1 MSADGTGL
9 TRRMLLRSIGAA
21 GGAGVMFESM
31 RTLGLLAPPQALAA
45 PDFREPRAG
54 DLPSD
59 ARGATVV
66 VLGAGIAGL
75 TAAYELGKAGYRC
88 VVLEA
93 AERVG
98 GRNWTV
104 RAGTTD
110 TDLDG
115 NTQTARFTRDDDTY
129 FNAGPGRIPQSH
141 ITVDYCHELGV
152 RLEPLLSSN
161 ANAFLHR
168 DGDDPHMHR
177 TVKADHHGYVAELLS
192 KAVDAGALDAEL
204 TADDKEALLT
214 FLSGFGD
221 IGEKADGFAYTG
233 SSRRGYSVEPGA
245 ADQEG
250 VVLGPT
256 PSLSETLS
264 SGLGRYLQLEL
275 GYDQAMTMLQ
285 PVGGMDAIVDALLAA
300 ARRGGARVVTGA
312 RATELR
318 NTDGGVEVTYRSGGE
333 KSVLRGDFCIA
344 TLPTHLMAELP
355 TNLDPAIA
363 TALRTPEIWAAGKL
377 GLEYDRRWWELDER
391 IYGGITYTDLDLLSM
406 WYPSHGFAR
415 DHGILVGYYNEGP
428 MAEAYGALSPAER
441 KRRALA
447 EGAKIHGEKYR
458 RGVRA
463 SFSVA
468 WDRTPHLEGG
478 WAMWSSYGPEYDLLN
493 RPAGNVYFAGDWLSH
508 QTAWQAGAMDSA
520 RYVVSA
526 LHERVA
532 AR

>member
-1 MSADGTGL
+1 MGM
-9 TRRMLLRSIGAA
+9 TRRTLLRSIGVA

-31 RTLGLLAPPQALAA
+31 RALGLAPAPQALAA
-45 PDFREPRAG
+45 PDFQEPREG
-54 DLPSD
+54 DLPAH
-59 ARGATVV
+59 ARGSTVV

-93 AERVG
+93 KDRIG

-115 NTQTARFTRDDDTY
+115 NTQTAQFTDDADTY
-129 FNAGPGRIPQSH
+129 LNAGPGRIPQSH
-141 ITVDYCHELGV
+141 ITVDYCNELGV

-161 ANAFLHR
+161 AAALLHS
-168 DGDDPHMHR
+168 DGADPQMHR

-192 KAVDAGALDAEL
+192 KAVDAGALDGEL

-221 IGEKADGFAYTG
+221 IGGSDTGFVYEG
-233 SSRRGYSVEPGA
+233 SSRRGYAVQPGA

-264 SGLGRYLQLEL
+264 SGLGRYLQLDL
-275 GYDQAMTMLQ
+275 GHDQAMTMLQ
-285 PVGGMDAIVDALLAA
+285 PVGGMDAIVDALVDAV
-300 ARRGGARVVTGA
+300 RGNGAEIITGA
-312 RATELR
+312 PVTELR
-318 NTDGGVEVTYRSGGE
+318 NTDDGVEITYRGADGDT
-333 KSVLRGDFCIA
+333 VLRGDFCIA
-344 TLPTHLMAELP
+344 TLPPHLMAELP
-355 TNLDPAIA
+355 TNLDPAVA
-363 TALRTPEIWAAGKL
+363 DALRTPEIWAAGKL
-377 GLEYDRRWWELDER
+377 GLEYDRRWWELDEG

-406 WYPSHGFAR
+406 WYPSHGFGR
-415 DHGILVGYYNEGP
+415 EHGVLVGYYNEGP

-441 KRRALA
+441 TRRALA
-447 EGAKIHGEKYR
+447 EGARIHGAQYR
-458 RGVRA
+458 RGLRD

-468 WDRTPHLEGG
+468 WDRTPHVEGG
-478 WAMWSSYGPEYDLLN
+478 WAMWSSRGPEYELLN
-493 RPAGNVYFAGDWLSH
+493 QAAGNVYFAGDWLSY

-520 RYVVSA
+520 RYVVAA

-532 AR
+532 TG